1 VSRQVTHRKTQMMML
16 NLLEQKLML
25 SRDCWK
31 KRPQNAA
38 NFFCTYAIYKSTYCC
53 LEPSPQ
59 QNNEIQHLIRRLPYL
74 RSATKTRI
82 PLR

>member
-38 NFFCTYAIYKSTYCC
+38 NFFVPMLSTN
-53 LEPSPQ
+53 LHIVVW
-59 QNNEIQHLIRRLPYL
+59 NRHRNKKRDT
-74 RSATKTRI
+74 AFN
-82 PLR
+82 